1 MPVFVFMVLFGLVVA
16 AGGGLRGA
24 PLSVV
29 ATTGMV
35 GDLVGAVGGGR
46 VEVRSLMGPGIDPHL
61 YKPTASDASQ
71 LARADVIF
79 YSGLGLEGR
88 MGGLF
93 ERIAARGGRVV
104 AVGESLPAE
113 RLLVSEDHGGLP
125 DPHVWFDADLWAG
138 AVPAVV
144 EGLTS
149 ADPEG
154 EAIYSE
160 AGRALMDRL
169 RELDAWCREVAAEIP
184 EGRRILVTSHDAFN
198 YFGRAYGF
206 RVVAL
211 QGVSTTS
218 EAGLADVAGMVDFLR
233 EEGVPAIFVET
244 SVNPRG
250 MARVAGDAGVEVGG
264 ELFSDAMGSSGEM
277 KLGFDTGT
285 YEGMMKYNMRTIVD
299 ALGGQSDPPESGS

>member
-1 MPVFVFMVLFGLVVA
+1 
-16 AGGGLRGA
+16 
-24 PLSVV
+24 
-29 ATTGMV
+29 
-35 GDLVGAVGGGR
+35 
-46 VEVRSLMGPGIDPHL
+46 
-61 YKPTASDASQ
+61 
-71 LARADVIF
+71 
-79 YSGLGLEGR
+79 

-125 DPHVWFDADLWAG
+125 DPHVWFDADLWAE

-144 EGLTS
+144 EGLTG

-169 RELDAWCREVAAEIP
+169 RELDAWCREVAAEVP

-250 MARVAGDAGVEVGG
+250 MARVAADAGVEVGG

-299 ALGGQSDPPESGS
+299 ALGGRSDPPESGS